1 MNRTALRRLAAL
13 VVALAVVVVV
23 GVVAYQVGTGNAFGS
38 HPMMRGISFRG
49 FGGGMGYAPGIG
61 LFGLLGF
68 VAVGLL
74 VLWLLAARLA
84 PDNGGS
90 KAAAPTAGDLERLRE
105 LADLHTA
112 GKLTDEEFTVAKR
125 KLLGLQ

>member
-61 LFGLLGF
+61 
-68 VAVGLL
+68 
-74 VLWLLAARLA
+74 
-84 PDNGGS
+84 
-90 KAAAPTAGDLERLRE
+90 
-105 LADLHTA
+105 
-112 GKLTDEEFTVAKR
+112 
-125 KLLGLQ
+125 